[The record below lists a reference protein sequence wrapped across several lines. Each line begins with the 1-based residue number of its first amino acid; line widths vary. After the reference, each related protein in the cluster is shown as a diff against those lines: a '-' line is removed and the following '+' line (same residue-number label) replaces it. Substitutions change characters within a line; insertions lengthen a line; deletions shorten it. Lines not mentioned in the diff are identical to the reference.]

1 MAMAIVGVRPAWKFA
16 SPCGYLVRVTD
27 TTDFHLNAVGTAEGI
42 LPAAACY
49 GVISNTVPKP

>member
-27 TTDFHLNAVGTAEGI
+27 TTDFHLGVD
-42 LPAAACY
+42 
-49 GVISNTVPKP
+49 GVIQVLLGGWLQNSNPVG